1 MHDVLY
7 VPKLAYNLLSV
18 AKAYQKKNKIMKF
31 TKSACYVLNKNHKV
45 IVKATKVGSSAG
57 RYTGI

>member
-1 MHDVLY
+1 
-7 VPKLAYNLLSV
+7 
-18 AKAYQKKNKIMKF
+18 MKF